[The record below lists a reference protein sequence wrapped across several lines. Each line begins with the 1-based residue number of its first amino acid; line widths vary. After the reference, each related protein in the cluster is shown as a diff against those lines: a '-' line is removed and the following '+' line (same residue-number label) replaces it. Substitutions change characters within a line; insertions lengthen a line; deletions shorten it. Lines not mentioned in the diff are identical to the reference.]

1 MVRLSTLTG
10 ILLIVVGLIGFFAT
24 GAEHMTAL
32 IPAALGVLFVICGV
46 MGMKPGM
53 RKHAMHAAAA
63 LALVGLLGTVRGLM
77 ALIQWLIGGATPE
90 RQAAVVAQGVTA
102 VICLLFLALAIRSFI
117 TARRNQA

>member
-32 IPAALGVLFVICGV
+32 IPTALGVLFVICGV